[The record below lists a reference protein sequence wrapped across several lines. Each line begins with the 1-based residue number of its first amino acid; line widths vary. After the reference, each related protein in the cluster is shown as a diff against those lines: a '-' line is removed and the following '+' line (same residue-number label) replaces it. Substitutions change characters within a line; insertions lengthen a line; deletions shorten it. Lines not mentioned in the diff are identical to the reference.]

1 MNKPISS
8 FRNPALQAADIQL
21 HSQYPIGMDFETWGS
36 EPLPTVGLDNYLHA
50 GTFQPLACALVR
62 QDSGLHE
69 DVMVFDFVQRPE
81 DYERF
86 RRMLINNGGH
96 VHFAAHNAGF
106 ERGVI
111 STMGLDPLKLHFI
124 DSAVISRC
132 MGAGSHLEAAAPQ
145 LLGIDKIEA
154 GKDLIKKFSIPN
166 ERYNFRPPTA
176 ADVANDPD
184 WQDFLDYMVQDAR
197 ASHRIARDH
206 MWIGMMERD
215 YEEITAAMNQRG
227 WKVDL
232 DAVKE
237 MQLRYLNNLASALEW
252 FADNIDDQLNLN
264 SPLQLKEWCRARGM
278 HATSFDEEHV
288 NRYLDRVT
296 KKLTDPNLDELKR
309 DRLEEVRHM
318 LQTKQTLGGSSLK
331 KLKVILDTVGPDG
344 VLRDQYMHC
353 GAGQSFRTSG
363 RGVQMQNLKRLPPQP
378 RDIAE
383 LFDPMSVWTNDEL
396 AENLRQVFTAHH
408 PQGALIVGDFSSVE
422 SRGLAYLAGEQWK
435 LDAYHRGE
443 DLYKVLAAK
452 INHLDDWHQVT
463 KEQRQSGK
471 VGELSCGYGAGG
483 TAVQGFAQKMGIEMS
498 EDEAVQLVRDWRA
511 TNPMIVELWA
521 LLDQLLL
528 AAVQSW
534 GQGAIFT
541 ASLAN
546 NLSIEF
552 DRGRTPLS
560 LEKQHPGAKTISMR
574 LYLRGQSR
582 PVLERIF
589 QGCYLRGN
597 QVCYYKPSERRG
609 GDLWSAWYIDPK
621 TKQKRFYSL
630 YGGKLSGILT
640 QSFCR
645 ELFFIALKRV
655 TEKVERPGVRLI
667 GQFHDEIVLDYDP
680 LVAPYPVEIVK
691 KELEQVMS
699 NPHPFKGFPLAAEV
713 KHDYRYTK

>member
-1 MNKPISS
+1 MNQTTD
-8 FRNPALQAADIQL
+8 LQRR
-21 HSQYPIGMDFETWGS
+21 SQYPIGMDFETWGS
-36 EPLPTVGLDNYLHA
+36 EPLPTVGLDNYLHV
-50 GTFQPLACALVR
+50 GTFQPLACALVW
-62 QDSGLHE
+62 QEEGQYE
-69 DVMVFDFVQRPE
+69 NIVVFDFVQRPE

-86 RRMLINNGGH
+86 RQELIDNGDY

-111 STMGLDPLKLHFI
+111 STMGLDPLKLHII

-166 ERYNFRPPTA
+166 ERYNFKPPTA

-184 WQDFLDYMVQDAR
+184 WQDFLAYMVQDAR
-197 ASHRIARDH
+197 ASHRIARDY

-215 YEEITAAMNQRG
+215 YEEITAAMNIRG

-237 MQLRYLNNLASALEW
+237 MQLRYLNNLAAALEW
-252 FADNIDDQLNLN
+252 FAYNIDDQLNLN

-278 HATSFDEEHV
+278 HATSFDEQHV
-288 NRYLDRVT
+288 DTYISRLD
-296 KKLTDPNLDELKR
+296 KKLQDPALSPERREKLT
-309 DRLEEVRHM
+309 EVYHM
-318 LQTKQTLGGSSLK
+318 LRTKQTLGGSSLK

-344 VLRDQYMHC
+344 ILRDQYMHC

-378 RDIAE
+378 RDLAE
-383 LFDPMSVWTNDEL
+383 LFDPMSVWTNDDL
-396 AENLRQVFTAHH
+396 AENVRQVFTAHD
-408 PQGALIVGDFSSVE
+408 PQGSLIVGDFSSVE

-452 INHLDDWHQVT
+452 INHIADWHQVT
-463 KEQRQSGK
+463 KEQRQGGK

-483 TAVQGFAQKMGIEMS
+483 TAVQGFAQKMGIEMT
-498 EDEAVQLVRDWRA
+498 EDEAVQLVRDWRD

-521 LLDQLLL
+521 VLDRLLL
-528 AAVQSW
+528 AVVQS
-534 GQGAIFT
+534 GRQSAVFS
-541 ASLAN
+541 APLAN
-546 NLSIEF
+546 NLTIEF
-552 DRGRTPLS
+552 ASIQTPIS
-560 LEKQHPGAKTISMR
+560 LEKQHPGAKTIAMR
-574 LYLRGQSR
+574 LYLKGQGQ

-621 TKQKRFYSL
+621 TKQKRFYNL

-667 GQFHDEIVLDYDP
+667 GQFHDEIVLDYNP
-680 LVAPYPVEIVK
+680 LLTPYTVETVK
-691 KELEQVMS
+691 MELEQVMS

>member
-1 MNKPISS
+1 MNQIT
-8 FRNPALQAADIQL
+8 NLQL
-21 HSQYPIGMDFETWGS
+21 RSQYPIGMDFETWGS
-36 EPLPTVGLDNYLHA
+36 EPLPTVGLDNYLHV
-50 GTFQPLACALVR
+50 GTFQPLACALVW
-62 QDSGLHE
+62 QDEGETEE
-69 DVMVFDFVQRPE
+69 DIVVFDFVQRPE
-81 DYERF
+81 DYELF
-86 RRMLINNGGH
+86 RQVLIDNGDY

-111 STMGLDPLKLHFI
+111 GTMGLDPLKLHII

-132 MGAGSHLEAAAPQ
+132 IGAGSSLEAAAPQ

-166 ERYNFRPPTA
+166 ERYNFKPPTA

-184 WQDFLDYMVQDAR
+184 WKDFLAYMVQDAR
-197 ASHRIARDH
+197 ASYRIARDY

-215 YEEITAAMNQRG
+215 YEEITAAMNIRG

-237 MQLRYLNNLASALEW
+237 MQLRYLNNLAAALEW

-309 DRLEEVRHM
+309 DRLNEIRFM

-344 VLRDQYMHC
+344 FLRDQYMHC

-378 RDIAE
+378 RDMAE
-383 LFDPMSVWTNDEL
+383 LFDPTSVWTNDDL
-396 AENLRQVFTAHH
+396 AENLRQVFTASQ
-408 PQGALIVGDFSSVE
+408 PQGSLIVGDFSSVE

-452 INHLDDWHQVT
+452 INHITDWHQVT
-463 KEQRQSGK
+463 KEQRQGGK

-511 TNPMIVELWA
+511 TNPRIVELWDV
-521 LLDQLLL
+521 LDQLLL
-528 AAVQSW
+528 KAVVHSAW
-534 GQGAIFT
+534 PGGSFT
-541 ASLAN
+541 APLAN
-546 NLSIEF
+546 DLFIEF
-552 DRGRTPLS
+552 TRIRTPVS
-560 LEKQHPGAKTISMR
+560 LEKQHPGAKTISMQ
-574 LYLRGQSR
+574 LYLKGQGQ
-582 PVLERIF
+582 PMLERIF

-597 QVCYYKPSERRG
+597 QVCYYKPSERRN

-621 TKQKRFYSL
+621 TKQKRFYNL

-645 ELFFIALKRV
+645 ELFFIALQRV

-667 GQFHDEIVLDYDP
+667 GQFHDEIVLDYNP
-680 LVAPYPVEIVK
+680 LVTPYTVETVK
-691 KELEQVMS
+691 MELEQVMS
-699 NPHPFKGFPLAAEV
+699 NPRPFMGFPLAAEV

>member
-1 MNKPISS
+1 MNYPTSFIKDTVPQSS
-8 FRNPALQAADIQL
+8 HIQL
-21 HSQYPIGMDFETWGS
+21 HSAYPIGMDFETWGS

-50 GTFQPLACALVR
+50 GEFHPLACALVWQNER
-62 QDSGLHE
+62 KHE
-69 DVMVFDFVQRPE
+69 DIVVFDFVQCPE
-81 DYERF
+81 DYEQF
-86 RRMLINNGGH
+86 RQVLIDNGDY

-111 STMGLDPLKLHFI
+111 STMGIDPLKLYLI

-145 LLGIDKIEA
+145 LLGIDKLEV

-166 ERYNFRPPTA
+166 ERYNFKPPTA

-184 WQDFLDYMVQDAR
+184 WQDFLAYMVQDAR
-197 ASHRIARDH
+197 ASHRIARDY
-206 MWIGMMERD
+206 MWIGIMERD
-215 YEEITAAMNQRG
+215 YEQITAAMNMRG

-232 DAVKE
+232 AAVKE
-237 MQLRYLNNLASALEW
+237 MQLRYLNNLAETLQW
-252 FADNIDDQLNLN
+252 FSDNIDSELNLN

-278 HATSFDEEHV
+278 HATSFDEQHV
-288 NRYLDRVT
+288 DNYIRRLD
-296 KKLTDPNLDELKR
+296 KKLQDPALSPERREKLT
-309 DRLEEVRHM
+309 EVSHM
-318 LQTKQTLGGSSLK
+318 LHTKQTLGGSSLK

-344 VLRDQYMHC
+344 FLRDQYMHC

-378 RDIAE
+378 RGMAE
-383 LFDPMSVWTNDEL
+383 LFDPTSVWTNDDL
-396 AENLRQVFTAHH
+396 AENLRQVFTASQ
-408 PQGALIVGDFSSVE
+408 PQGSLIVGDFSSVE
-422 SRGLAYLAGEQWK
+422 SRSLAYLAGEQWK
-435 LDAYHRGE
+435 LDAYHQGQ

-452 INHLDDWHQVT
+452 INHIADWRTVT
-463 KEQRQSGK
+463 KEQRQGGK

-483 TAVQGFAQKMGIEMS
+483 TAVQGFAQKMGIEMT
-498 EDEAVQLVRDWRA
+498 EDEAVQLVRDWRD

-521 LLDQLLL
+521 VLDRLLL
-528 AAVQSW
+528 AVVQSG
-534 GQGAIFT
+534 GQGTRFT
-541 ASLAN
+541 APLAN
-546 NLSIEF
+546 NLTIEF
-552 DRGRTPLS
+552 FRIWTPVS
-560 LEKQHPGAKTISMR
+560 LKRQHPGAKTIAMR
-574 LYLRGQSR
+574 LYLKGQGP

-589 QGCYLRGN
+589 QGCYLRGT

-621 TKQKRFYSL
+621 TKQKRFYNL

-655 TEKVERPGVRLI
+655 TKKVERPGVRLI

-680 LVAPYPVEIVK
+680 LVTPYTVEAVK
-691 KELEQVMS
+691 MELEQVMS

>member
-1 MNKPISS
+1 MNQTTD
-8 FRNPALQAADIQL
+8 LQL
-21 HSQYPIGMDFETWGS
+21 RSQYPIGMDFETWGS
-36 EPLPTVGLDNYLHA
+36 EPLPTVGLDNYLHV
-50 GTFQPLACALVR
+50 GTFQPLACALVW
-62 QDSGLHE
+62 QE
-69 DVMVFDFVQRPE
+69 DGQQEDIVVFDFVQRPE
-81 DYERF
+81 DYEWF
-86 RRMLINNGGH
+86 RQVLIDNGDY

-111 STMGLDPLKLHFI
+111 STMGLDPLKLHII

-184 WQDFLDYMVQDAR
+184 WQDFLAYMVQDAR
-197 ASHRIARDH
+197 ASHRIARDY
-206 MWIGMMERD
+206 MRIGMMERD

-237 MQLRYLNNLASALEW
+237 MQLRYLNNLAAALEW

-264 SPLQLKEWCRARGM
+264 SPLQLKEWCKARGM

-296 KKLTDPNLDELKR
+296 RKLTDPNLDELKR
-309 DRLEEVRHM
+309 DRLNEIRFM

-344 VLRDQYMHC
+344 ILRDQYMHC

-363 RGVQMQNLKRLPPQP
+363 RGVQMQNLKRLPRKH
-378 RDIAE
+378 RDMAE
-383 LFDPMSVWTNDEL
+383 LFDPTSVWTNDDL
-396 AENLRQVFTAHH
+396 AENLRQVFTASQ
-408 PQGALIVGDFSSVE
+408 PQGSLIVGDFSSVE

-452 INHLDDWHQVT
+452 INHIADWHLIT
-463 KEQRQSGK
+463 DEQRQGGK

-521 LLDQLLL
+521 VLDQLLL
-528 AAVQSW
+528 TAVQA
-534 GQGAIFT
+534 GRQGASFR
-541 ASLAN
+541 APLAN
-546 NLSIEF
+546 DLTIEF
-552 DRGRTPLS
+552 ACSRTPLS

-574 LYLRGQSR
+574 LYLNGQSL

-621 TKQKRFYSL
+621 TKQKRFYNL

-680 LVAPYPVEIVK
+680 LVTPYTVETVK
-691 KELEQVMS
+691 MELEQVMS

>member
-1 MNKPISS
+1 MTATFIKDNV
-8 FRNPALQAADIQL
+8 LQAAHIQL
-21 HSQYPIGMDFETWGS
+21 RSQYPIGMDFETWGS

-50 GTFQPLACALVR
+50 GEFHPLACAMVW
-62 QDSGLHE
+62 QDEGQHE
-69 DVMVFDFVQRPE
+69 SIVVFDFVKRPE
-81 DYERF
+81 DYEWF
-86 RRMLINNGGH
+86 RQVLIDNGDY

-111 STMGLDPLKLHFI
+111 STMGLDPLKLHI
-124 DSAVISRC
+124 LDSAVVSRC

-184 WQDFLDYMVQDAR
+184 WQDFLAYMVQDAR
-197 ASHRIARDH
+197 ASHRLVRDH
-206 MWIGMMERD
+206 LWIALMERD
-215 YEEITAAMNQRG
+215 YEQITAAMNMRG
-227 WKVDL
+227 WKVDVA
-232 DAVKE
+232 AVKE
-237 MQLRYLNNLASALEW
+237 MQLRYLNNLAETLQW

-264 SPLQLKEWCRARGM
+264 SPLQLKEWAKARGM
-278 HATSFDEEHV
+278 HATSFDEQHV
-288 NRYLDRVT
+288 ETYLSRLD
-296 KKLTDPNLDELKR
+296 KKLADPTLAPERREKLT
-309 DRLEEVRHM
+309 EVWHM
-318 LQTKQTLGGSSLK
+318 LRTKQTLGGSSLK

-344 VLRDQYMHC
+344 ILRDQYMHC

-363 RGVQMQNLKRLPPQP
+363 RGVQMQNLKRLPPEP
-378 RDIAE
+378 RDMAE
-383 LFDPMSVWTNDEL
+383 LFDGHSVWTNDDL

-408 PQGALIVGDFSSVE
+408 PQGSLIVGDFSSVE

-452 INHLDDWHQVT
+452 INHITDWHMVT
-463 KEQRQSGK
+463 KEQRQGGK

-483 TAVQGFAQKMGIEMS
+483 TAVQGFAQKMGIEMT
-498 EDEAVQLVRDWRA
+498 EEEAVQLVRDWRA
-511 TNPMIVELWA
+511 TNPRIVELWA
-521 LLDQLLL
+521 VLDQLLIEV
-528 AAVQSW
+528 VQS
-534 GQGAIFT
+534 GGKGSNFGAD
-541 ASLAN
+541 LAN
-546 NLSIEF
+546 DLRIEF
-552 DRGRTPLS
+552 ARIRTPVS
-560 LEKQHPGAKTISMR
+560 LEKQHPGAKTIAMW
-574 LYLRGQSR
+574 LFLRGQSR

-597 QVCYYKPSERRG
+597 QVCYYKPSERRSG
-609 GDLWSAWYIDPK
+609 ELWSAWYIDPK
-621 TKQKRFYSL
+621 TKQKRFYNL

-645 ELFFIALKRV
+645 ELFFMAMKRV

-680 LVAPYPVEIVK
+680 LVTPYTVETVK
-691 KELEQVMS
+691 MELEQVMS